1 MKIKRP
7 LVERLGVPEGILD
20 IAEEIYPEIL
30 LSIGNNDTV
39 GMLENSSMYVKGN
52 FNINDFNFNR
62 ILFNYKIFEGDD
74 LEIIG
79 MSQSTNSKLTD
90 KYKLKTVP
98 NDGMVELTIFI
109 SGPKSIK
116 GLNIKELFEENKKTV
131 ISSLSHEL
139 KHSYDDYKDSLG
151 DVQLR
156 SNYEVYTKERFGV
169 RPIDSFLERLYF
181 TSSIESLVRPTEVA
195 SLLKMG
201 NITKKGFY
209 DFIKNDRTYKLLT
222 ELSKFNIEDWRNEIK
237 EYIPE
242 IIKFFKSNGVEGV
255 DVLDEDEIVDEFLRV
270 CYYNIKNWK
279 VEQTYNIFLN
289 REIERLIGFMP
300 EKEQMFRKHLNKI
313 NRFGDDYKKYYE
325 YEAKTIRYV
334 ADNLR
339 KKIAKLFDM
348 AKDEKNE
355 SIKPKKVIRL
365 SEEDLI
371 SVLKGVLDNPF
382 IKAISGAGSDRY
394 GKKDEKS
401 VESSGKVSAKGQELL
416 NNPIFKEKLKQI
428 SNEIGVSEDSIIK
441 LMKHESGLDSSVKNS
456 IGCVGLIQFCP
467 DSGGGTTKTINGKT
481 YNLSELQ
488 NNLGL
493 QLDAIKEFWSKGK
506 RDGKIKNA
514 KDLYIY
520 NFFPVAA
527 GKSDDYVLQTRGLSA
542 EKVAR
547 ANPVFNK
554 TLGKPTDTPLTVGDL
569 GNFYKMK
576 GMV

>member
-20 IAEEIYPEIL
+20 IAEEIYPKIL
-30 LSIGNNDTV
+30 LSIGDNDTV
-39 GMLENSSMYVKGN
+39 KMLENSSMYVNGD

-62 ILFNYKIFEGDD
+62 ILFNYNIVEDDD

-79 MSQSTNSKLTD
+79 MSQSTNYKLTD

-98 NDGMVELTIFI
+98 TDGMVELKIII

-139 KHSYDDYKDSLG
+139 KHAYDDYKDSLG

-156 SNYEVYTKERFGV
+156 SNYDVYTKERFGIK
-169 RPIDSFLERLYF
+169 PMDSFLTRLYF

-201 NITKKGFY
+201 DITKKEFY

-242 IIKFFKSNGVEGV
+242 IIKFFESLEVEGV
-255 DVLDEDEIVDEFLRV
+255 GVLDEEEIVDEFLRV
-270 CYYNIKNWK
+270 CYVIIKNWK
-279 VEQTYNIFLN
+279 AKQTYNIFLN
-289 REIERLIGFMP
+289 REIEHLIGFMP

-313 NRFGDDYKKYYE
+313 NRFGNDYKKYYE

-334 ADNLR
+334 ADNLK

-365 SEEDLI
+365 NEEDLI
-371 SVLKGVLDNPF
+371 SVLKKVLDNPLLR
-382 IKAISGAGSDRY
+382 IIGGDSSDRY
-394 GKKDEKS
+394 SKKSEKDT
-401 VESSGKVSAKGQELL
+401 ELSAKGQELL
-416 NNPIFKEKLKQI
+416 NNPIFKEKIKQI
-428 SNEIGVSEDSIIK
+428 SREIGISEDSIIK

-467 DSGGGTTKTINGKT
+467 DSGGGSTKTINGKT
-481 YNLSELQ
+481 YNLTELQ
-488 NNLGL
+488 NNLEL
-493 QLDAIKEFWSKGK
+493 QLDAIKEFWSKGE

-527 GKSDDYVLQTRGLSA
+527 GKSDDYVLQTKELSA

-547 ANPVFNK
+547 ANPIFNK
-554 TLGKPTDTPLTVGDL
+554 TLGKPVETPLTVGDL
-569 GNFYKMK
+569 GDFYKMK

>member
-20 IAEEIYPEIL
+20 IAEEIYPKIL
-30 LSIGNNDTV
+30 LSIGDNDTV
-39 GMLENSSMYVKGN
+39 KMLENSSMYVNGD

-62 ILFNYKIFEGDD
+62 ILFNYNIVEDDD

-79 MSQSTNSKLTD
+79 MSQSTNYKLTD

-98 NDGMVELTIFI
+98 TDGMVELKIII

-139 KHSYDDYKDSLG
+139 KHAYDDYKDSLG

-156 SNYEVYTKERFGV
+156 SNYDVYTKERFGIK
-169 RPIDSFLERLYF
+169 PMDSFLNRLYF

-201 NITKKGFY
+201 DITKKEFY

-242 IIKFFKSNGVEGV
+242 IIKFFESLEVEGV
-255 DVLDEDEIVDEFLRV
+255 GVLDEEEIVDEFLRV
-270 CYYNIKNWK
+270 CYVIIKNWK
-279 VEQTYNIFLN
+279 AKQTYNIFVS
-289 REIERLIGFMP
+289 RDIEHLIGFMP

-313 NRFGDDYKKYYE
+313 NRFGNDYKKYYE
-325 YEAKTIRYV
+325 YEAKTIRHV

-348 AKDEKNE
+348 AKDKKNE

-365 SEEDLI
+365 NEEDLI
-371 SVLKGVLDNPF
+371 SVLKKVLDNPLLK
-382 IKAISGAGSDRY
+382 IIGGDSSDRSS
-394 GKKDEKS
+394 KK
-401 VESSGKVSAKGQELL
+401 SGKDTELSAKGQELL
-416 NNPIFKEKLKQI
+416 NNPIFKEKIEQI
-428 SNEIGVSEDSIIK
+428 SREIGISEDSIIK

-467 DSGGGTTKTINGKT
+467 DSGGGSTKTINGKT
-481 YNLSELQ
+481 YNLTELQ
-488 NNLGL
+488 NNLEL
-493 QLDAIKEFWSKGK
+493 QLDAIKEFWSKGE

-527 GKSDDYVLQTRGLSA
+527 GKSDDYVLQTRELSA

-547 ANPVFNK
+547 ANPIFNK
-554 TLGKPTDTPLTVGDL
+554 TLGKPVETPLTVGDL

>member
-90 KYKLKTVP
+90 KYKLKTIP

-139 KHSYDDYKDSLG
+139 KHSYDDYKNSLG

-300 EKEQMFRKHLNKI
+300 EKDRIFRKHLSKI

-348 AKDEKNE
+348 AKDKKNE

-365 SEEDLI
+365 NEEDLI
-371 SVLKGVLDNPF
+371 SLLKNVLDNPLF
-382 IKAISGAGSDRY
+382 KMIGGEYSDRY
-394 GKKDEKS
+394 GKKEKTDD
-401 VESSGKVSAKGQELL
+401 V
-416 NNPIFKEKLKQI
+416 NKLQDKTTSDDKFYKQI
-428 SNEIGVSEDSIIK
+428 LKCIGAEPTKDNMSFMYAWRQAEGGNATFNPFNTTKSIPNATNYN
-441 LMKHESGLDSSVKNS
+441 SANVKNY
-456 IGCVGLIQFCP
+456 
-467 DSGGGTTKTINGKT
+467 KTMEDGVKATCDTLKLGYYYDIVT
-481 YNLSELQ
+481 
-488 NNLGL
+488 GL
-493 QLDAIKEFWSKGK
+493 Q
-506 RDGKIKNA
+506 
-514 KDLYIY
+514 KDIGLYELSRLGGLKKWGTGEL
-520 NFFPVAA
+520 VA
-527 GKSDDYVLQTRGLSA
+527 
-542 EKVAR
+542 KVADGYLDGS
-547 ANPVFNK
+547 
-554 TLGKPTDTPLTVGDL
+554 TQKPSPINTNVA
-569 GNFYKMK
+569 
-576 GMV
+576 

>member
-1 MKIKRP
+1 MKIKKP

-20 IAEEIYPEIL
+20 IAEEIYPKIL
-30 LSIGNNDTV
+30 LSIRDNDTV
-39 GMLENSSMYVKGN
+39 EMLENSSIYVNGD

-62 ILFNYKIFEGDD
+62 ILFNYKIFESDD

-90 KYKLKTVP
+90 KYKLKTIP
-98 NDGMVELTIFI
+98 SDGMVELTIFI

-116 GLNIKELFEENKKTV
+116 GLNIKDLLEENKKIV

-139 KHSYDDYKDSLG
+139 KHSYDDYKGGLG

-156 SNYEVYTKERFGV
+156 SNYDVYTKKRFGIK
-169 RPIDSFLERLYF
+169 PIDSFLERLYF

-201 NITKKGFY
+201 NITKKEFY

-242 IIKFFKSNGVEGV
+242 IIEFFESLEVEGV
-255 DVLDEDEIVDEFLRV
+255 DVLDEDEIVDEFLKV
-270 CYYNIKNWK
+270 CYVVIKNWK
-279 VEQTYNIFLN
+279 TEETHNIFVN
-289 REIERLIGFMP
+289 KEIEYLIGFIP

-313 NRFGDDYKKYYE
+313 NRFGNDYKKYYE

-416 NNPIFKEKLKQI
+416 NDPIFKEKLKQI